1 MKRLLIVAVA
11 ALFVLEFSSC
21 KGGKE
26 KVKVPE
32 KVKTAFENNF
42 SNTGDVEWEKEKPNI
57 WEVNFE
63 IDDVDME
70 ALFDNNGT
78 WLKTETEIAVSDV
91 PEVVINSAKK
101 KFSDYEIYGAERI
114 ETPEQVTFKV
124 KIKNGSG
131 KKMYVV
137 FDKTGK
143 GLKREKAED
152 D

>member
-1 MKRLLIVAVA
+1 MKKLLIFAVA

-21 KGGKE
+21 KGKE

-32 KVKTAFENNF
+32 KVKTAFENKF
-42 SNTGDVEWEKEKPNI
+42 PGAGDVEWEQEKQGI
-57 WEVNFE
+57 WEVEFE
-63 IDDVDME
+63 IKDTDME

-78 WLKTETEIAVSDV
+78 WLKTETEIEIKELPEAVV
-91 PEVVINSAKK
+91 NSAKK
-101 KFSDYEIYGAERI
+101 KFAGYEIYGAEII
-114 ETPEQVTFKV
+114 ETPEQTTYEV

-131 KKMYVV
+131 EKMYVV